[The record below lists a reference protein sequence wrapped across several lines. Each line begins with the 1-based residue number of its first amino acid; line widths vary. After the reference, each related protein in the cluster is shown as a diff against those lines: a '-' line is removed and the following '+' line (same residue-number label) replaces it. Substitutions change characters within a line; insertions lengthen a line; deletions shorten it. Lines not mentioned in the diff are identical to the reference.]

1 VASFLLIPKPTFALD
16 PAKEVPLSS
25 HKSCS
30 AQPMSFQ
37 PLVHSLHHWYYPP
50 LMDDIMVDLETTAC
64 SYLERLDTFRL
75 TNELKRMLEKMEN
88 RKNDQGKL
96 MLTFL

>member
-1 VASFLLIPKPTFALD
+1 MASFLLIPKPTFVLD
-16 PAKEVPLSS
+16 PAKEVPLSPR
-25 HKSCS
+25 KLCS

-50 LMDDIMVDLETTAC
+50 LVDDVVVDLETTAHG
-64 SYLERLDTFRL
+64 YLERLDTFRL
-75 TNELKRMLEKMEN
+75 TNELKCTLEKTEN

>member
-1 VASFLLIPKPTFALD
+1 
-16 PAKEVPLSS
+16 
-25 HKSCS
+25 
-30 AQPMSFQ
+30 
-37 PLVHSLHHWYYPP
+37 
-50 LMDDIMVDLETTAC
+50 MVDLETTAC